1 VLRVSNGGDGDL
13 ALPPLMF
20 VPDSLEDII
29 DVIFFGGDGGLERIA
44 LDCRAG
50 LEPWP
55 IVMAVST
62 RRA

>member
-1 VLRVSNGGDGDL
+1 
-13 ALPPLMF
+13 MF

-29 DVIFFGGDGGLERIA
+29 DVIFFGGNGGLERIA